1 MPFLVRWPG
10 RVKPGSSDALVS
22 QLDFHASFAALAG
35 AKLPEPRDSQNILP
49 ALLGDSPTG
58 RASHVASASVLSLR
72 AGNWKY
78 ISPGQ
83 GPKRNANT
91 NTDTGNDPVGQ
102 LYDLATDPGET
113 KNLAAEQPQRVAE
126 LVAQL
131 EKLRSAGRLPADA
144 PVAKDGKKAKQ
155 P

>member
-1 MPFLVRWPG
+1 MPPSPRSPVRNFPS
-10 RVKPGSSDALVS
+10 RATVKTFSPHCSVTRRP
-22 QLDFHASFAALAG
+22 AA
-35 AKLPEPRDSQNILP
+35 RR
-49 ALLGDSPTG
+49 T
-58 RASHVASASVLSLR
+58 SHVASASASVLSLR

-78 ISPGQ
+78 ISPSQ

-91 NTDTGNDPVGQ
+91 NPGTGNDPVGQ

>member
-1 MPFLVRWPG
+1 MTRRP
-10 RVKPGSSDALVS
+10 
-22 QLDFHASFAALAG
+22 AA
-35 AKLPEPRDSQNILP
+35 RR
-49 ALLGDSPTG
+49 T
-58 RASHVASASVLSLR
+58 SHVASASVLSLR

-78 ISPGQ
+78 ISPSQ